1 MKNIRGD
8 SLNVIKATLP
18 RHLSSLEVYP
28 CGDWHTGD
36 KACDLQLIEKTIATI
51 HDKENAYCI
60 LNGDLLNNATKTS
73 VSDSYAEKVPP
84 MEQLNLILT
93 LLTPI
98 KDKILAIEDGNHE
111 RRTYR
116 QDGIDLSRIIAREL
130 GIEDRYSQEGN
141 LIFLR
146 FGEFP
151 SGRKESNGSGKYR
164 QPCYTIYASHGSG
177 GGRKEGSKVVRLAD
191 MASIVDAD
199 IYIHGHTHL
208 PLVMKQSFFRTDIQN
223 SSVKPVTKLFVNTSS
238 TLDYAGYS
246 ETGEFK
252 PNSKDSPII
261 HLSGTRKFMTATL

>member
-1 MKNIRGD
+1 MKTWGD

-18 RHLSSLEVYP
+18 RHLSSLDIYP

-36 KACDLQLIEKTIATI
+36 RASDVQLIEKTIATI

-60 LNGDLLNNATKTS
+60 LNGDLVNNATKTS
-73 VSDSYAEKVPP
+73 VSDSYAEKMPP

-116 QDGIDLSRIIAREL
+116 QDGIDLSRIVAREL

-146 FGEFP
+146 FGEF
-151 SGRKESNGSGKYR
+151 SNGRKESNGSGKYR
-164 QPCYTIYASHGSG
+164 QPCYTIYATHGSG

-223 SSVKPVTKLFVNTSS
+223 SSVKPVTKLFVNTASA
-238 TLDYAGYS
+238 LDYGGYS
-246 ETGEFK
+246 EAFEYK
-252 PNSKDSPII
+252 PNSKDTPVI
-261 HLSGTRKFMTATL
+261 HLDGTRKFMTATL

>member
-1 MKNIRGD
+1 M
-8 SLNVIKATLP
+8 NVIKLNLP
-18 RHLSSLEVYP
+18 REFDSLDIYP
-28 CGDWHTGD
+28 CGDWHIGD
-36 KACDLQLIEKTIATI
+36 KACDMELVKRTVVQISEQK
-51 HDKENAYCI
+51 NAYCI
-60 LNGDLLNNATKTS
+60 LNGDLENNATKTS
-73 VSDSYAEKVPP
+73 VSDSYAEKLPP
-84 MEQLNLILT
+84 MEQLETVVSILS
-93 LLTPI
+93 PI
-98 KDKILAIEDGNHE
+98 KDRILAIEDGNHE

-116 QDGIDLSRIIAREL
+116 QDGIDLSRIVAREL
-130 GIEDRYSQEGN
+130 GIESRYSQEGN

-151 SGRKESNGSGKYR
+151 NGRKESNGSGKYR

-223 SSVKPVTKLFVNTSS
+223 SSVKPVTKLFVNTASA
-238 TLDYAGYS
+238 LNYAGYS

-252 PNSKDSPII
+252 PNSKDTPVI
-261 HLSGTRKFMTATL
+261 HLCGTRKLMTATL